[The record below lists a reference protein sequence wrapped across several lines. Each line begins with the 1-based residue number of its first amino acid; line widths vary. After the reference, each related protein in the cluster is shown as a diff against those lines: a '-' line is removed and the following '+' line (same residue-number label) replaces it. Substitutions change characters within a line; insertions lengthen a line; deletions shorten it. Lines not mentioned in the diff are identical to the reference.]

1 VTAAVL
7 FALFSALC
15 YGSASAL
22 QHQATARAADEPTMS
37 MGLLARLA
45 RDPRWLAGNGL
56 DVAGFAFQF
65 LALRHGALTLVE
77 PLLVLSLLVSFPLRD
92 LLSRRRP
99 AGGEVFSAG
108 ITALGLG
115 AFLAASQPGPGIHDP
130 SIAVWLLVTLL
141 VATVVVGALAA
152 AESSQHRGLFLAAS
166 SGTAFGYMAA
176 MVAATWERL
185 GAGITHVF
193 TSPDPYAF
201 VVAGVVAIVL
211 MQSAF
216 HAGELALSLPT
227 LTVTQPIV
235 AMVIGLSAFGET
247 INTSAAALVV
257 EGTGLLAM
265 VAGVFALGRSGQ
277 QAQAGLE
284 RP

>member
-1 VTAAVL
+1 MTAAVL
-7 FALFSALC
+7 LALFSALC

-22 QHQATARAADEPTMS
+22 QHQATTRAADEHTLS
-37 MGLLARLA
+37 MGLLTRLA

-56 DVAGFAFQF
+56 DVAGFALQF

-99 AGGEVFSAG
+99 SGGEMLSAG
-108 ITALGLG
+108 ITALGLAG
-115 AFLAASQPGPGIHDP
+115 FLAASQPGPGIHDT

-141 VATVVVGALAA
+141 IATVVVGTLAA
-152 AESSQHRGLFLAAS
+152 AQSSKHRGLFVAAA

-176 MVAATWERL
+176 MVAATWERAS
-185 GAGITHVF
+185 AGITHVF
-193 TSPDPYAF
+193 SSPDPYAI
-201 VVAGVVAIVL
+201 VVGGGVAIVL

-235 AMVIGLSAFGET
+235 AMVIGLGAFGET
-247 INTSAAALVV
+247 VNTSATSLVIEAV
-257 EGTGLLAM
+257 GLLAM
-265 VAGVFALGRSGQ
+265 IAGVFALVRSGQ
-277 QAQAGLE
+277 QATSDLE